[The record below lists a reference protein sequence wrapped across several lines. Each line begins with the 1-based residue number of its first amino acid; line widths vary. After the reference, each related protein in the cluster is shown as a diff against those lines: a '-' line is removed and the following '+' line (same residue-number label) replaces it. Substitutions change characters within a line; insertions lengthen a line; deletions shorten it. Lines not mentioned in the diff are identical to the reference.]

1 MAIIRDAAIH
11 AALQCKGPLPPFV
24 LDGHHLIPLY
34 AKPTE
39 RNLFSGNTC
48 ITDSLAFCDDPLPS
62 ETSTTHITTLLY
74 LAAFDQGN
82 NPQEDHPTLVELQEC
97 QITPLARKSVTRSL
111 LLKIPLL

>member
-1 MAIIRDAAIH
+1 VAISGEGNKLRAEKFEEPWANVLDMAIIRDAAIH

-74 LAAFDQGN
+74 IAAFD
-82 NPQEDHPTLVELQEC
+82 
-97 QITPLARKSVTRSL
+97 
-111 LLKIPLL
+111 